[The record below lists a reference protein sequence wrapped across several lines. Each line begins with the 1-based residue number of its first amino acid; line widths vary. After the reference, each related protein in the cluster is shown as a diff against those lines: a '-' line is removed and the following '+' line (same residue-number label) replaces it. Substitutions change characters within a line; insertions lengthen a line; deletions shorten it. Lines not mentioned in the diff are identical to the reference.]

1 MYKENRIKEFLEKLS
16 SSDSMPGGGVA
27 SSLVAA
33 NGISLILM
41 VCNLTIGKEK
51 YKENEALVISV
62 KSEAEKLKEK
72 FLELMDKDAET
83 FKVMEKVFAMP
94 NSIEEEKNLRKEKMQ
109 EACKICCETP
119 KEMIEN
125 AIKGIELTDSIYGKS
140 NKSAES
146 DLIVGKKLLRASIEG
161 AWENIAINLR
171 YINDEKFVKEYEEFK
186 QKVDNKIKQ

>member
-62 KSEAEKLKEK
+62 KREAEKLKEK

-94 NSIEEEKNLRKEKMQ
+94 NFTEEEKSIRKEKMQ
-109 EACKICCETP
+109 EACKICCEIP

>member
-62 KSEAEKLKEK
+62 KNEAEKLKEK

-94 NSIEEEKNLRKEKMQ
+94 NFTEEEKSIRKEKMQ

>member
-1 MYKENRIKEFLEKLS
+1 MYKENSIKEFLEKLS

-62 KSEAEKLKEK
+62 KNEAEKLKEK

-94 NSIEEEKNLRKEKMQ
+94 NSTEEEKNIRKEKMQ

-125 AIKGIELTDSIYGKS
+125 AKKGIELTDSIYGKS